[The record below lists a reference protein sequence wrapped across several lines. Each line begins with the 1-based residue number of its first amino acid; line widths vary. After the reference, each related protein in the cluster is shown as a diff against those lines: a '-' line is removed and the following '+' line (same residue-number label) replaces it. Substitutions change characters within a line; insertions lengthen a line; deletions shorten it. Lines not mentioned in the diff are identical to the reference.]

1 MELKE
6 RDLKNDIREKAAME
20 DRVVVMREEIVAF
33 NNRLKVYAEYPIQ
46 T

>member
-6 RDLKNDIREKAAME
+6 RDLKNDMRERVAME
-20 DRVVVMREEIVAF
+20 ERVAATREEIVAF
-33 NNRLKVYAEYPIQ
+33 NNGLKVYAEFSIQ